1 MQIQPLGQEDPLE
14 KETASHSSIL
24 AWEVPWTEKPGGLH
38 SMGSKESDTTERL
51 NNNNKETTYQDC
63 SGGPVVKTPNFHAG
77 GAGSIPG
84 LGIKI
89 PHDTWPK
96 TKIQKEATC
105 YHSWSEFPQNCSL
118 HANLEGDWENME

>member
-1 MQIQPLGQEDPLE
+1 
-14 KETASHSSIL
+14 
-24 AWEVPWTEKPGGLH
+24 
-38 SMGSKESDTTERL
+38 MGSKELDTTERL

-77 GAGSIPG
+77 GAGLILG

-105 YHSWSEFPQNCSL
+105 YHSWSEYPRNCSL
-118 HANLEGDWENME
+118 HENLEGDWENME